1 MSLFICFHKG
11 FTVNYNS
18 CSYKFDL
25 YAYYNC
31 NTLGNG
37 LWLFMHFLAFSSMIT
52 LTYMI
57 SLSFLY
63 FRWDYSIYMVYFVHL
78 SHCISTLDFEDP
90 QVTARPRYV
99 GFSNGH
105 WGSTHNTVVLPASLT
120 YVWGPYD
127 GGWRADV
134 VVVSLLCWWLVILLR
149 HVLL

>member
-1 MSLFICFHKG
+1 M
-11 FTVNYNS
+11 VNYNS
-18 CSYKFDL
+18 CTYKFDL

-78 SHCISTLDFEDP
+78 SHCISTLNFEDP
-90 QVTARPRYV
+90 QVTARLFKRSPGVHTR
-99 GFSNGH
+99 H
-105 WGSTHNTVVLPASLT
+105 CSLT
-120 YVWGPYD
+120 FLPHKCIGSI
-127 GGWRADV
+127 R
-134 VVVSLLCWWLVILLR
+134 WWLKGWCCRGFTPMLVA
-149 HVLL
+149 